1 MGAYKTLTSRKN
13 SKAIEYNEVISIYWD
28 THQQGERKVHD
39 TQEYFGELDFLNKH
53 SLN

>member
-1 MGAYKTLTSRKN
+1 MGAYKAVTSWKF
-13 SKAIEYNEVISIYWD
+13 SKAIEYNEVIYIYWA

-39 TQEYFGELDFLNKH
+39 IHEYFGVLDFFNKR